1 MTAKIQPGYL
11 LLPKKHS
18 FRGITNIRVVFF
30 FCGFL
35 EELGILASLTLVRV
49 KGWHFCGFLP
59 NSKIL
64 TAPSSFPVLTLH
76 NALLLSFQKLDN
88 PPVQSHLLYLKLHE

>member
-1 MTAKIQPGYL
+1 MQPGYL
-11 LLPKKHS
+11 LLPKS
-18 FRGITNIRVVFF
+18 IVLGALQISRVVFF
-30 FCGFL
+30 FAGFL

>member
-1 MTAKIQPGYL
+1 MQPGYL

-30 FCGFL
+30 CGFL
-35 EELGILASLTLVRV
+35 EELGILASLTLIMV
-49 KGWHFCGFLP
+49 KGWHFCVFLP
-59 NSKIL
+59 NSKSL
-64 TAPSSFPVLTLH
+64 TAPSSFPVLTLR
-76 NALLLSFQKLDN
+76 NALLLSFQRLDN

>member
-1 MTAKIQPGYL
+1 MQPGYL
-11 LLPKKHS
+11 LLPKS
-18 FRGITNIRVVFF
+18 IVLGALQISRVFF
-30 FCGFL
+30 FFAGFL

>member
-30 FCGFL
+30 CGFL
-35 EELGILASLTLVRV
+35 EELGILASLTLVMV
-49 KGWHFCGFLP
+49 KGWHFFLP

-64 TAPSSFPVLTLH
+64 TVPSSFPVLTLH

>member
-1 MTAKIQPGYL
+1 MTVKMQPGYL
-11 LLPKKHS
+11 LLPKS
-18 FRGITNIRVVFF
+18 IVLGALQISGLYF

-64 TAPSSFPVLTLH
+64 TVPSSFPVLTLH

>member
-1 MTAKIQPGYL
+1 MQPGYL
-11 LLPKKHS
+11 LLPKS
-18 FRGITNIRVVFF
+18 IVLGALQISGLYF

-49 KGWHFCGFLP
+49 KGWHFCVFLP

>member
-1 MTAKIQPGYL
+1 MQPGYL

-18 FRGITNIRVVFF
+18 FRGITNIRVVF

-88 PPVQSHLLYLKLHE
+88 PPVQSHLLYLKLRE